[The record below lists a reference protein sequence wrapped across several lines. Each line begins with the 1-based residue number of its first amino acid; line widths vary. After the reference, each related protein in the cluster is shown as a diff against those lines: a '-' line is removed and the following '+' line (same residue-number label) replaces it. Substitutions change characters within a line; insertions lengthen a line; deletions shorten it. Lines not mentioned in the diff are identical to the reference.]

1 MGILSILG
9 LMEETKNTVLSR
21 GHDVKNWLV
30 LGGDCYSL
38 ECKDCKMS
46 VMVKE
51 NPLPNEIN
59 VGGEA
64 VALNCVK
71 PVKEKK
77 LRKK

>member
-21 GHDVKNWLV
+21 GHNVKYWNV

-38 ECKDCKMS
+38 ECKDCKMT

-51 NPLPNEIN
+51 HPLPNEIN

-64 VALNCVK
+64 IALSCVK
-71 PVKEKK
+71 PEKK
-77 LRKK
+77 KRVKKM

>member
-1 MGILSILG
+1 M
-9 LMEETKNTVLSR
+9 T
-21 GHDVKNWLV
+21 
-30 LGGDCYSL
+30 
-38 ECKDCKMS
+38 

-64 VALNCVK
+64 IALNCVK